1 MRKLAQ
7 SWYEVRGY
15 RQYDKVLAKGR
26 LWHIAGRRAKG
37 SFVLKNLC
45 GEVLDIT
52 PTKITFVKKQY
63 NYVLERRGWPNGRD
77 GFLPPPAEFL
87 RGGGIHRQ
95 IMMKKKKLYSAS
107 FTWNGK
113 VITKRATTKE
123 EAEKKRD
130 QEKFMY
136 EFGLKSLSSD
146 ILVKDWYPEWA
157 EKYKHGRLSER
168 AYKDDNSRIERF
180 ILPAIGHKKMRDV
193 KQLDLMR
200 ILESMNETGYS
211 KTSIMKVKSC
221 MTQMFRD
228 AIPNDIISHSPAA
241 ELPVPIGTKQARHI
255 VITDEDRLA
264 IINCKSKVHLW
275 AMFLMFSGAR
285 PAEALIL
292 KYSDLYPDH
301 HAVFLNGTKTAN
313 AKRYVPLP
321 DSIMDSILATKESSY
336 GDYVFSDR
344 VDGAPYNRNQ
354 TGRNW
359 KRLINDVNI
368 SLGCDTYFS

>member
-1 MRKLAQ
+1 M
-7 SWYEVRGY
+7 G
-15 RQYDKVLAKGR
+15 
-26 LWHIAGRRAKG
+26 
-37 SFVLKNLC
+37 
-45 GEVLDIT
+45 
-52 PTKITFVKKQY
+52 
-63 NYVLERRGWPNGRD
+63 
-77 GFLPPPAEFL
+77 
-87 RGGGIHRQ
+87 
-95 IMMKKKKLYSAS
+95 KKKLYSAS

-180 ILPAIGHKKMRDV
+180 ILPAIGHKKMKDV

-285 PAEALIL
+285 PAEALTL

-368 SLGCDTYFS
+368 SLGCKTYFSKAVPPFRFPDYYLPYDLRHAWFTDLQYSGMPLPMSKLIMGHSLGGVSDRYAHNKLDGVEKAYGYIVPYWIERGFLPESDAPKDA

>member
-1 MRKLAQ
+1 M
-7 SWYEVRGY
+7 G
-15 RQYDKVLAKGR
+15 
-26 LWHIAGRRAKG
+26 
-37 SFVLKNLC
+37 
-45 GEVLDIT
+45 
-52 PTKITFVKKQY
+52 
-63 NYVLERRGWPNGRD
+63 
-77 GFLPPPAEFL
+77 
-87 RGGGIHRQ
+87 
-95 IMMKKKKLYSAS
+95 KKKLYSAS

-292 KYSDLYPDH
+292 LIFIRIIMRYSLMEQRRLMLKDMFLFLIQLWILFSPQKK
-301 HAVFLNGTKTAN
+301 AVM
-313 AKRYVPLP
+313 V
-321 DSIMDSILATKESSY
+321 I
-336 GDYVFSDR
+336 
-344 VDGAPYNRNQ
+344 
-354 TGRNW
+354 
-359 KRLINDVNI
+359 
-368 SLGCDTYFS
+368 TYFLTE